1 MLKSINYK
9 KVFKHINRL
18 KTYTLIIDW
27 QRPGSGMFQ
36 ACLDN
41 HPQILQLPGIIRFY
55 QFWKKNNKKKDISKL
70 LNLFA
75 NDDQFSSLFNS
86 KIEKYERWDKLGP
99 KKINL
104 SR

>member
-55 QFWKKNNKKKDISKL
+55 QFWKK
-70 LNLFA
+70 
-75 NDDQFSSLFNS
+75 
-86 KIEKYERWDKLGP
+86 
-99 KKINL
+99 
-104 SR
+104 